1 MSSTC
6 ADASR
11 ASFPRARTISAARAL
26 RRVAPRARSRASAP
40 RRSLRVLRVGALT
53 KAQSHLR
60 LDKARIYLAR
70 HLPIEHPVP
79 ARVHLRGKFCQ
90 VRGFMVRVKTK
101 SRDQICR
108 GCCDLISA
116 KNGNR
121 IERPSICR
129 RQNLRRFGRNFEGP
143 GPQSGRKLKTSGT
156 IWPEVCQKHHSGT
169 DFEGAR
175 RIIQRGNRRAL
186 KGDLR
191 LRNGHM
197 RSLSASASGLRQPA
211 LLQASV

>member
-1 MSSTC
+1 MGAT
-6 ADASR
+6 APPVRPASV
-11 ASFPRARTISAARAL
+11 
-26 RRVAPRARSRASAP
+26 RRPVSRKITSRSRWRASAP

-79 ARVHLRGKFCQ
+79 ARMHLRGKFSQ

-116 KNGNR
+116 GIK
-121 IERPSICR
+121 E
-129 RQNLRRFGRNFEGP
+129 
-143 GPQSGRKLKTSGT
+143 
-156 IWPEVCQKHHSGT
+156 W
-169 DFEGAR
+169 
-175 RIIQRGNRRAL
+175 
-186 KGDLR
+186 
-191 LRNGHM
+191 
-197 RSLSASASGLRQPA
+197 
-211 LLQASV
+211 

>member
-1 MSSTC
+1 MRGEISRPTRFPVVRAHDERDGTASASGQRSS
-6 ADASR
+6 SR
-11 ASFPRARTISAARAL
+11 
-26 RRVAPRARSRASAP
+26 RARSRHARAGAPQRP

-79 ARVHLRGKFCQ
+79 ARVHLRGKFSQ

-116 KNGNR
+116 GIKEWHLSR
-121 IERPSICR
+121 HA
-129 RQNLRRFGRNFEGP
+129 LRRGRGGAHGRN
-143 GPQSGRKLKTSGT
+143 LM
-156 IWPEVCQKHHSGT
+156 V
-169 DFEGAR
+169 
-175 RIIQRGNRRAL
+175 RIAI
-186 KGDLR
+186 
-191 LRNGHM
+191 
-197 RSLSASASGLRQPA
+197 S
-211 LLQASV
+211 